1 MLFLQLTLRRR
12 KGQNRDKD
20 EKEVEYIK
28 SVIKVAFS
36 FNFLLSS
43 VLADMLLGQY
53 RHRSPDDNPKRAFEI
68 LHSRPER
75 VVDAAFY
82 NLSITKTISH
92 KKGDR
97 LRSTPGPNYEFT
109 DKFHMAL
116 KTPMDEN
123 LFAQAVAYDRYLGG
137 GFTNYKGIE
146 ISSLTNNRSMACILA
161 MVASPRV

>member
-1 MLFLQLTLRRR
+1 MPFLQVPLEGG
-12 KGQNRDKD
+12 KVKSRDQD

-43 VLADMLLGQY
+43 FLADLLLGQY
-53 RHRSPDDNPKRAFEI
+53 RQRFSDNNPKRAFEI

-75 VVDAAFY
+75 VVHAALY
-82 NLSITKTISH
+82 NLSITKTIPH
-92 KKGDR
+92 KKRDC
-97 LRSTPGPNYEFT
+97 LRATPGPNYECT

-123 LFAQAVAYDRYLGG
+123 LFDQGVAYERHGEG
-137 GFTNYKGIE
+137 GFTNYKSIE
-146 ISSLTNNRSMACILA
+146 ISPRTNDGSMACILT
-161 MVASPRV
+161 MVASPMV